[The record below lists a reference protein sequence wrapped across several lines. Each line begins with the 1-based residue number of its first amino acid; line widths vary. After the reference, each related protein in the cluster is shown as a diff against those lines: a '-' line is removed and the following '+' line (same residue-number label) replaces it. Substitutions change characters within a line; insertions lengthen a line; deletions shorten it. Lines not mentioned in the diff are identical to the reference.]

1 MSVEIDEDDEHPTV
15 IVNIDDPTA
24 KGVIKKIIVWILA
37 IGGIFEWA
45 RQSAKRQ
52 LVLLAGTATVV
63 SGSTLAVSEIS
74 RNGPEAVPTPVI
86 AQRTVTLP
94 PPPVTT
100 SATAVPT
107 QSPPQASSTSRPPET
122 RSRPT
127 GATSAAQ
134 PAPNVVP
141 SRPRHTPSRT
151 PARPSR
157 SPTRTPTTRSPDQ
170 AADRTPQATQT
181 TQPSQADQPLGAG
194 DNGPRPE
201 PEPQPTRP
209 PSTTAAPGP
218 TPTSQPEPEP
228 ATAAECDGVID
239 IRVSLGNIDI
249 PVCLLG

>member
-1 MSVEIDEDDEHPTV
+1 MSEDDVQEYRRKRLEPEIAAMSVEIDEDDEHPTV

-141 SRPRHTPSRT
+141 SRPRHTQPYTGAAVSIAHPNAHHQIPGPSRRSN
-151 PARPSR
+151 APSH
-157 SPTRTPTTRSPDQ
+157 
-170 AADRTPQATQT
+170 ADDAT
-181 TQPSQADQPLGAG
+181 L
-194 DNGPRPE
+194 
-201 PEPQPTRP
+201 
-209 PSTTAAPGP
+209 
-218 TPTSQPEPEP
+218 TS
-228 ATAAECDGVID
+228 
-239 IRVSLGNIDI
+239 
-249 PVCLLG
+249 